1 MQAIALDIPEVVLF
15 TPKVFGDDRGFFYE
29 SYNARVFTE
38 VTGLQ
43 PTLYKTTIRAR
54 LKACC
59 VACTISWHRTPR
71 ASWCA

>member
-29 SYNARVFTE
+29 SYNARVFNE

-43 PTLYKTTIRAR
+43 PDKTYNLSIRA
-54 LKACC
+54 KDE
-59 VACTISWHRTPR
+59 SGEPFM
-71 ASWCA
+71 